1 VRLTPFLAERAA
13 DFFDDARPADRLT
26 LFLALFF
33 APFVAL
39 FVAVRFAAFVVD
51 LPADLFADFLADFFA
66 VVFALAFAAVF
77 APFLAPPPLPFLAEL
92 TGAFF
97 AGRLV
102 ARFRSAALRPVSR
115 AGGLAASSSAP
126 PSSVMPL
133 SSTGSIGMENGF
145 GFGAGGLSVGIGS
158 IHPEPDQPISL
169 KCSSAIVAPS
179 EHTCGATRRRS
190 QDAYAPAGE

>member
-13 DFFDDARPADRLT
+13 DVFDDARPADRFA

-39 FVAVRFAAFVVD
+39 FAAVRFAAFVVD
-51 LPADLFADFLADFFA
+51 LPADFLADFLADFFA
-66 VVFALAFAAVF
+66 VVFAPVF
-77 APFLAPPPLPFLAEL
+77 APFLVPPPLLFLAEL
-92 TGAFF
+92 ADAFF

-115 AGGLAASSSAP
+115 AGGLVASSPAP
-126 PSSVMPL
+126 PSSVISL

-145 GFGAGGLSVGIGS
+145 GFGAGGLSLGIGS

-179 EHTCGATRRRS
+179 EHACGATRRRS